1 MSNRDAKSQSRQWV
15 EAPEFFAE
23 DLRRLLSWVNEHA
36 FESEPDATGGR
47 LLDPGKNSAAQELL
61 NPCDRALWEYQR
73 MLRVTTVKFDMWQ
86 PLIQAMQAAA
96 DEKTP
101 VLFTGIA
108 DIEEAVSAV
117 EKWAK
122 RQSSKV
128 AEAPTR
134 SEILKVTIE
143 EFEDELIV
151 RTDKEGSLKLRGTT
165 NIPMFMAF
173 WRAPKHRLTMEAFLD
188 IDPSSNHTY
197 LERHRTR
204 LCAKLQDVLLEV
216 VVDGNAFRM
225 QVCRK

>member
-1 MSNRDAKSQSRQWV
+1 MV
-15 EAPEFFAE
+15 E
-23 DLRRLLSWVNEHA
+23 
-36 FESEPDATGGR
+36 T
-47 LLDPGKNSAAQELL
+47 
-61 NPCDRALWEYQR
+61 
-73 MLRVTTVKFDMWQ
+73 
-86 PLIQAMQAAA
+86 
-96 DEKTP
+96 
-101 VLFTGIA
+101 
-108 DIEEAVSAV
+108 V

>member
-1 MSNRDAKSQSRQWV
+1 MSNRDAKSQARQWV

-23 DLRRLLSWVNEHA
+23 DLRKLLSWVQEHA
-36 FESEPDATGGR
+36 FESETDARGAR
-47 LLDPGKNSAAQELL
+47 LLNPTKNSEAQELL
-61 NPCDRALWEYQR
+61 KPCDRALWEYQR
-73 MLRVTTVKFDMWQ
+73 MLRVTTVKFEMWQ

-96 DEKTP
+96 DENKP
-101 VLFTGIA
+101 LPFDGIA
-108 DIEEAVSAV
+108 DVEEAVSSV

-122 RQSSKV
+122 KQSSK
-128 AEAPTR
+128 ATEAPTR

-143 EFEDELIV
+143 EFGDELIV

-173 WRAPKHRLTMEAFLD
+173 WKAPKHRLSMEAFLD

-216 VVDGNAFRM
+216 VAEGNGFRM

>member
-1 MSNRDAKSQSRQWV
+1 MSNRDAKSQARQWV
-15 EAPEFFAE
+15 EAPDFFAE
-23 DLRRLLSWVNEHA
+23 DLRRLLTWVNQNA
-36 FESEPDATGGR
+36 FVSEPDARGVR
-47 LLDPGKNSAAQELL
+47 LLNPEKNSEAQELL

-73 MLRVTTVKFDMWQ
+73 MLRVTTVKFEMWQ
-86 PLIQAMQAAA
+86 SLIQAMQAAA
-96 DEKTP
+96 DENTP
-101 VLFTGIA
+101 LPFAGIA
-108 DIEEAVSAV
+108 DIEDAVSAV
-117 EKWAK
+117 EKFAK
-122 RQSSKV
+122 RQSAK
-128 AEAPTR
+128 ATEAPTR

-143 EFEDELIV
+143 EFGDELIV

-173 WRAPKHRLTMEAFLD
+173 WKAPKHRLSMEAFLD

-216 VVDGNAFRM
+216 VAEGNGFRM